1 MSLGN
6 VMNSESEIHLW
17 QAKIGAGRMAYQ
29 SGLYPQAARHFR
41 AAMEMVKE
49 KDLPADLLSISMLNL
64 AKTLGSIG
72 EFAEAEELLKKTL
85 SFDESE
91 FAVDSTMAVELIE
104 DFHQLS
110 LLYWRASRVENARQ
124 ALQRA
129 LELLSKSKD
138 IPDEL
143 IAKLLKH
150 QAVLAELSGDLQQCE
165 KMVNKAIAFI
175 AESKVLGKYSTIYG
189 DCLFVKVVLLTEQN
203 RFDEAL
209 ENYREGMHVME
220 LTHGEMHPKIV
231 EHLEVL
237 GKLAAKKG
245 FADTAD
251 HLLKKAEH
259 MRLQLRKKDAF

>member
-1 MSLGN
+1 MNSGN
-6 VMNSESEIHLW
+6 LMNSETEIHLW
-17 QAKIGAGRMAYQ
+17 QAKISAGRMAYQ

-41 AAMEMVKE
+41 AAMEMVQE
-49 KDLPADLLSISMLNL
+49 KDLPEDLLSISMLNL

-85 SFDESE
+85 SYDESE
-91 FAVDSTMAVELIE
+91 FAVDRSMAVEVIE

-110 LLYWRASRVENARQ
+110 LLYWRASRLENAQQ

-129 LELLSKSKD
+129 VDLQGKFAD

-143 IAKLLKH
+143 LAKLLKH
-150 QAVLAELSGDLQQCE
+150 QAVLAELKGDLPQSE
-165 KMVNKAIAFI
+165 KLINKAINFI
-175 AESKVLGKYSTIYG
+175 LDSKVLGKYSTIYG
-189 DCLFVKVVLLTEQN
+189 DSLLVKVILLTEQN

-209 ENYREGMHVME
+209 ANYREGMHVME
-220 LTHGEMHPKIV
+220 LAHGEMHPKIV

-245 FADTAD
+245 FDDTAE
-251 HLLKKAEH
+251 HLLKKAAH
-259 MRLQLRKKDAF
+259 MRAALKKKDMF